1 MAFKFKT
8 KQRKFLMGKAQTIK
22 PIIQIGKLGVT
33 PQVLEQLVKIINKR
47 ELIKISLLQNTEVE
61 SQEFIE
67 MLNDYDPDIKLVQII
82 GSKVILYKKAPNEK
96 YRDMSVK
103 LEQL

>member
-1 MAFKFKT
+1 MIFKT
-8 KQRKFLMGKAQTIK
+8 KQRKFLMSKAQTIK
-22 PIIQIGKLGVT
+22 PIMQIGKMGIT
-33 PQVLEQLVKIINKR
+33 PHVLEQLVTIIDKK
-47 ELIKISLLQNTEVE
+47 ELIKVSLLQNTEVD
-61 SQEFIE
+61 SKDFIE
-67 MLNDYDPDIKLVQII
+67 MINDYDPAIKLVQTI